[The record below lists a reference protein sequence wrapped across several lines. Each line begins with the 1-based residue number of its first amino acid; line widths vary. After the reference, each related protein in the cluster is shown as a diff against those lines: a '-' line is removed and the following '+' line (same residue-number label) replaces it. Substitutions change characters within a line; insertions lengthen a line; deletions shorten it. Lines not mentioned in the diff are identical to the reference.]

1 MACGSLDFGVL
12 AAHAKR
18 RTKLVFEPERHATR
32 TEDPGWAARLK
43 HSFGLDVLGCPRC
56 KGRLVFVAVL
66 FDTAELKRRFQHL
79 RRFSDPV
86 PVRAARDPPDRWTKT
101 FDFD

>member
-1 MACGSLDFGVL
+1 MGCSDRRAQRLGASRGGPFGVL

-18 RTKLVFEPERHATR
+18 RKTLVPKPERHATCKK
-32 TEDPGWAARLK
+32 DPGWAARLK
-43 HSFGLDVLGCPRC
+43 HSVGLDVLGCPRC

-66 FDTAELKRRFQHL
+66 FDTAELKRRLQHL

-86 PVRAARDPPDRWTKT
+86 PVCAA
-101 FDFD
+101 